1 MPKTKENLTI
11 IPAIKKTADETPKLT
26 VVGYCR
32 VSTDQD
38 EQLSSYES
46 QIAYYTE
53 KITSNPSWIF
63 GGIYADEGITGTM
76 AKKRPSFMRMIKDC
90 QKGRINLILTKSISR
105 FARNTV
111 DCLEYI
117 RKLKAMNIGIIFEKE
132 NINTLTMASETII
145 TMLSMFAQAE
155 SESISKNVQWGIR
168 QKFKSGKANINYRSF
183 YGYVKGEDG
192 NPKVVPEQAVIVKRI
207 YKRYLSGNSVIQI
220 KRDLETDKI
229 PSPNGCDEWSLAVI
243 RYILRNEKYKG
254 DVLMQKTFTEDLLT
268 HKRIKNNGQLA
279 QYYITDNH
287 EAIVPRELFDR
298 VQEEIARRNTKKT
311 ISTSEDETT
320 IIKKGKY
327 SSKYA
332 LTDLLICGNCGTPYR
347 RVTWARNGKKK
358 IVWRCINRLEHGV
371 KFCKDSPSV
380 EEEAVQTALMK
391 AINALGQNH
400 EALNAVKTNMS
411 LIIKGENGSVSPVTI
426 EQKIQACEE
435 TRKKL
440 IAMSAKNGG
449 DIEQFEKEFSQI
461 SVEIKKLKEQLQSE
475 KAKEIK
481 NDSAEDKLKD
491 LFKALDSASLELN
504 VYNDSIVRQMVSRVK
519 VIDERK
525 ITVTFIGGMQMD
537 VDM

>member
-155 SESISKNVQWGIR
+155 SESISKNVAWGVR

-183 YGYVKGEDG
+183 YGYIKGEDG
-192 NPKVVPEQAVIVKRI
+192 NPRVVPEQAVIVKRI
-207 YKRYLSGNSVIQI
+207 YERYLSGDSVAQV
-220 KRDLETDKI
+220 KRDLEADKI
-229 PSPNGCDEWSLAVI
+229 PSPNGSDEWSLAVL
-243 RYILRNEKYKG
+243 RYILHNEKYKG
-254 DVLMQKTFTEDLLT
+254 DVLMQKTFTEDVLT
-268 HKRIKNNGQLA
+268 HKRTKNNGQLA
-279 QYYITDNH
+279 QYYLTDNH
-287 EAIVPRELFDR
+287 EAIIPREMFDR
-298 VQEEIARRNTKKT
+298 VQEEAARRNTKRT
-311 ISTSEDETT
+311 TTTSEDETT
-320 IIKKGKY
+320 VIKKGKY

-332 LTDLLICGNCGTPYR
+332 LTELLICGKCGTPYR

-358 IVWRCINRLEHGV
+358 IVWRCINRLEHGA
-371 KFCKDSPSV
+371 KFCKDSPTV
-380 EEEAVQTALMK
+380 EEETIQTAVMK
-391 AINALGQNH
+391 AINTLSQNRAALST
-400 EALNAVKTNMS
+400 VKANMS
-411 LIIKGENGSVSPVTI
+411 LVIKSGNGSISPVAI
-426 EQKIQACEE
+426 EQRIKACEE

-461 SVEIKKLKEQLQSE
+461 STEIKTLKGLLQSE
-475 KAKEIK
+475 KAKTVK
-481 NDSAEDKLKD
+481 NDSAEDKLKT
-491 LFKALDSASLELN
+491 LFEALDSASLELN
-504 VYNDSIVRQMVSRVK
+504 IYNDSIVRQMVSCVR
-519 VIDERK
+519 VIDEHK
-525 ITVTFIGGMQMD
+525 ITVNFICGMQIDAEM
-537 VDM
+537 